1 LSPGEPL
8 WRYPITGIAGCC
20 ARAASGQAPAA
31 PPRSVMNCRRFMCL
45 DEAVPDDHLVRK
57 IEAVLDLSWV

>member
-1 LSPGEPL
+1 V
-8 WRYPITGIAGCC
+8 
-20 ARAASGQAPAA
+20 RAASGQAPAA

-45 DEAVPDDHLVRK
+45 DEAVLDDHLVRK